1 LWSNGEITEDL
12 TNIGANNYS
21 VKVTDAKGCQATKV
35 FLIKRQVSLVA
46 ELDTDLRI
54 VCDSREI
61 YQVNKLTI
69 SGGVFPYTVKWSDGD
84 VLDDRTMETKKEGTY
99 QVDITDDTGCTVS
112 MLFDV
117 VLPVLGYPD
126 FDYDSFYLQTFDA
139 LTFNDPITFENLS
152 TEKYLSVEWDF
163 GDGNTSTENDP
174 VHSYLKPGSYDVT
187 IYVTYIGGCVYSL
200 TKTIYIGNSYEL
212 EVPNAFTPNGDG
224 HNDFFKPEYYGFTE
238 IDLKVFDLWGT
249 LIYYEK
255 ADTDQLVGW
264 NARINGKPAE
274 NGNYI
279 YQVTGTA
286 YNKESVFKNGPFTL
300 LK

>member
-1 LWSNGEITEDL
+1 LSGTTINVLEDGS
-12 TNIGANNYS
+12 IVFEGA
-21 VKVTDAKGCQATKV
+21 TDDEFETT
-35 FLIKRQVSLVA
+35 L
-46 ELDTDLRI
+46 
-54 VCDSREI
+54 
-61 YQVNKLTI
+61 N
-69 SGGVFPYTVKWSDGD
+69 
-84 VLDDRTMETKKEGTY
+84 VLDPTADRTIIFPNQSGT
-99 QVDITDDTGCTVS
+99 VDLLDGIKTAAEDDIVLDGTDGSSTNAGSRLLLEDITDDTGCTVS
-112 MLFDV
+112 ILFDV